1 MVKRKS
7 TATVASMGS
16 CRRAAVLGILLI
28 AARAGAGVTPEP
40 AAPTPPAPAITTPA
54 VPATPAPDALSTP
67 GTKTPEVI
75 IETPEPQFVAPTRR
89 DRIGRIWAPVY
100 INGRGPF
107 RLVLDT
113 GASHSVITAGVAEAL
128 GIQPQQKAALLRGVT
143 GSATVAAVRIDSLR
157 VGDLMMN
164 SSSLPIVPD
173 VFGGAQGV
181 LGPEG
186 LADKRIMIDFSG
198 DQISIARSRN
208 ERAPPGFL
216 TVPVQLSAPR
226 LLVVDARVGGIRTQ
240 AIIDTGGQGTL
251 GNVALREAL
260 ARKPP
265 SGNVPR
271 DEVTGATED
280 VQLGDRMLTPV
291 IDLGPVQI
299 RNAHVTYGDMFIFEH
314 WKLNHHPAMLIGM
327 DVIGVFDTLI
337 IDYRRHELQVR
348 MR

>member
-1 MVKRKS
+1 MAKRKAS
-7 TATVASMGS
+7 ANVASTGS
-16 CRRAAVLGILLI
+16 RAVVLGILLI
-28 AARAGAGVTPEP
+28 AARVSAAVNPEP
-40 AAPTPPAPAITTPA
+40 AVPTPAAPGALTPAIPGTPVLPEPGTPA
-54 VPATPAPDALSTP
+54 A
-67 GTKTPEVI
+67 KTPEVV

-113 GASHSVITAGVAEAL
+113 GASHSVVTAGVAEAL
-128 GIQPQQKAALLRGVT
+128 GIEPQQRAALLRGVT
-143 GSATVAAVRIDSLR
+143 GSATVAAIRIDSLR
-157 VGDLMMN
+157 VGELMMN
-164 SSSLPIVPD
+164 STSLPIVPD

-186 LADKRIMIDFSG
+186 LADKRIQIDFGG

-226 LLVVDARVGGIRTQ
+226 LLVVDARVGGIRTL

-265 SGNVPR
+265 AGNVPR
-271 DEVTGATED
+271 DEVIGATDD

-314 WKLNHHPAMLIGM
+314 WKLNRHPALLIGM

>member
-1 MVKRKS
+1 MAKRRT
-7 TATVASMGS
+7 TASVASMGFRS
-16 CRRAAVLGILLI
+16 RAVVLAVLLTLGP
-28 AARAGAGVTPEP
+28 ATAGVIPEP
-40 AAPTPPAPAITTPA
+40 APVPSPTPAIPGAPAA
-54 VPATPAPDALSTP
+54 STP
-67 GTKTPEVI
+67 DVVI
-75 IETPEPQFVAPTRR
+75 EAPEPQFAAPTRR
-89 DRIGRIWAPVY
+89 DRIGRVWAPVY

-113 GASHSVITAGVAEAL
+113 GASHSVVTSSVVEAL
-128 GIQPQQKAALLRGVT
+128 GIQPQAGAALVRGVT

-164 SSSLPIVPD
+164 STSLPIVPD

-186 LADKRIMIDFSG
+186 FADKRILIDFSG
-198 DQISIARSRN
+198 DQIVIARSRG
-208 ERAPPGFL
+208 EHAPAGFL

-251 GNVALREAL
+251 GNVALRDAL
-260 ARKPP
+260 SRKPP
-265 SGNVPR
+265 AGNVPR
-271 DEVTGATED
+271 DEVQGATD
-280 VQLGDRMLTPV
+280 DIQLGDRMLTPA

-299 RNAHVTYGDMFIFEH
+299 RNAHVTYGDMYIFEH
-314 WKLNHHPAMLIGM
+314 WKLTRRPALLIGM

>member
-1 MVKRKS
+1 MAKRKTTAMAS
-7 TATVASMGS
+7 TSFRS
-16 CRRAAVLGILLI
+16 RAVVLGVLLI
-28 AARAGAGVTPEP
+28 TAAASAGVTPEP
-40 AAPTPPAPAITTPA
+40 AAPTPSASVPAAPPAPGGPA
-54 VPATPAPDALSTP
+54 ATP
-67 GTKTPEVI
+67 PEVV
-75 IETPEPQFVAPTRR
+75 IETPEPRFVAPTRR

-113 GASHSVITAGVAEAL
+113 GASHSVITAGVVEAL
-128 GIQPQQKAALLRGVT
+128 GVQPQQKAALLRGVT
-143 GSATVAAVRIDSLR
+143 GSATVAAVHIDSLR
-157 VGDLMMN
+157 VGELMMN
-164 SSSLPIVPD
+164 STSLPVVPD

-186 LADKRIMIDFSG
+186 LADKRITIDFVG
-198 DQISIARSRN
+198 DQIIIARSKN

-265 SGNVPR
+265 AGNAPR
-271 DEVTGATED
+271 DEVIGATED

-314 WKLNHHPAMLIGM
+314 WKLQRRPALLIGM

-348 MR
+348 MH

>member
-1 MVKRKS
+1 MAKRKA
-7 TATVASMGS
+7 TANVASMGFRS
-16 CRRAAVLGILLI
+16 RAVVLGILL
-28 AARAGAGVTPEP
+28 AATGASVGVSPEP
-40 AAPTPPAPAITTPA
+40 ALPTPAAPVPAAPATSLTPTPA
-54 VPATPAPDALSTP
+54 AP
-67 GTKTPEVI
+67 GTAAAAPPEVVV
-75 IETPEPQFVAPTRR
+75 EGPDPQFVAPTRR

-128 GIQPQQKAALLRGVT
+128 GIQPQQRAALLRGVT

-164 SSSLPIVPD
+164 STSLPIVPD

-186 LADKRIMIDFSG
+186 LADKRILIDFVG
-198 DQISIARSRN
+198 DQIIIARSKG

-265 SGNVPR
+265 AGNVPR
-271 DEVTGATED
+271 DEVVGATDD

-291 IDLGPVQI
+291 IDLGPVQV
-299 RNAHVTYGDMFIFEH
+299 RNAHVTYGDMYIFEH
-314 WKLNHHPAMLIGM
+314 WKLNRHPAMLIGM